1 MFDLI
6 FKPFD
11 DVYNSVDRDI
21 DAALDRRKS
30 VARGSARDYMTA
42 YIDLRVTLS
51 ARILDVKYAGV
62 CALGAL
68 AEAKKPVTAF
78 RDEALVAANGGG
90 KGSLAEFMVSGPA
103 KAHAAMYDLYK
114 WYGKLA
120 VNVRAYVEAMVDLE
134 ALNEAWASEADG
146 FADNAWLRSARAEKD
161 ATNALVAPG
170 EKFDGLFSNFEL
182 SLWPGLGKN
191 VFGLFDDVTDKV
203 NRLVSVANEGS
214 RAMKELTSV
223 G

>member
-21 DAALDRRKS
+21 DAALDRRKL
-30 VARGSARDYMTA
+30 VGRGSARDYMTA

-51 ARILDVKYAGV
+51 ARILGVKYAGV

-78 RDEALVAANGGG
+78 RDEAVEAANGAGN
-90 KGSLAEFMVSGPA
+90 GSLAEFIVNGPA
-103 KAHAAMYDLYK
+103 KAHAAMYAVYK
-114 WYGKLA
+114 WYSKLA
-120 VNVRAYVEAMVDLE
+120 VNVQAYEEAMVDLV
-134 ALNEAWASEADG
+134 ALNEAWADEAPG
-146 FADNAWLRSARAEKD
+146 FADNAWRRAAHAEKD

-170 EKFDGLFSNFEL
+170 AKFDGVFGAFEL
-182 SLWPGLGKN
+182 SLWSAGKN
-191 VFGLFDDVTDKV
+191 VFSLFDDVTDKV

>member
-1 MFDLI
+1 MFDLT

-11 DVYNSVDRDI
+11 SVYNSVDRDI

-30 VARGSARDYMTA
+30 VERGSARECMAA

-78 RDEALVAANGGG
+78 RDEAVEAANGAGN
-90 KGSLAEFMVSGPA
+90 GSLAEFIVNGPA
-103 KAHAAMYDLYK
+103 KAHAAMYAVYK

-120 VNVRAYVEAMVDLE
+120 VNVQAYEETMVDLE
-134 ALNEAWASEADG
+134 ALNEAWADEAPG
-146 FADNAWLRSARAEKD
+146 FADNAWRRAACAEKD

-170 EKFDGLFSNFEL
+170 EKFDGLFSKFEL
-182 SLWPGLGKN
+182 SLWGSGKN
-191 VFGLFDDVTDKV
+191 VFDLFDDVTDKV
-203 NRLVSVANEGS
+203 NKLVFVANEGAK
-214 RAMKELTSV
+214 AMEKLISV